1 VTASLTRARLLHQRI
16 ARPRESTVADLVRWM
31 GAVQAQ
37 DYLGSLWAVGL
48 RLPDFTEA
56 DVEKAVAERAIVRT
70 WPMRGTLHYVA
81 ASDVRWMLPL
91 LTPRVIARSARRHR
105 QLGLD
110 DVALKRSRHALERAL
125 RGGRALTRS
134 ETYAVIER
142 AGVSTEGQRGIH
154 IVAHLAQRG
163 VLCYGPRQGRQPT
176 FVLLDEWVPA
186 SPERPR
192 EAALADLAAR
202 YFASHGPAT
211 LHDFA
216 WWSGLLLP
224 DARAGIDAARA
235 GLVKE
240 TIAGRSCWSARS
252 SPARLRTG
260 PVAALLPP
268 WDEYVVAYKD
278 RAAALGHLPQEEAR
292 VRYAVGNWLVVV
304 DGRVCGAWRR
314 TLTPLTVRVAL
325 DFWTRVTPARRRA
338 VREATARYARFLGRR
353 LDAWPES
360 AG

>member
-1 VTASLTRARLLHQRI
+1 MSASIARARLVHQRI
-16 ARPRESTVADLVRWM
+16 ARPRERTVADLVRWM

-37 DYLGSLWAVGL
+37 DYLGSLWAVGS
-48 RLPDFTEA
+48 RMSGTTEA
-56 DVEKAVAERAIVRT
+56 EVESAVADRTIVRT

-81 ASDVRWMLPL
+81 ASDVRWMLSL
-91 LTPRVIARSARRHR
+91 LTPRVIARSAGRHR
-105 QLGLD
+105 ELGLD
-110 DVALKRSRHALERAL
+110 ERAFARSRRALERAL

-154 IVAHLAQRG
+154 IVGYLAQQG
-163 VLCYGPRQGRQPT
+163 FLCHGPRRGRQPT

-186 SPERPR
+186 SPGRPR
-192 EAALADLAAR
+192 EAALAELASR

-224 DARAGIDAARA
+224 DARAGIEGAGAR
-235 GLVKE
+235 LVKE
-240 TIAGRSCWSARS
+240 TIAGRRWWSALSPPTR
-252 SPARLRTG
+252 SPAG

-278 RAAALGHLPQEEAR
+278 RAAALGHLPQEDAR

-304 DGRVCGAWRR
+304 EGRVVGSWRR
-314 TLTPLTVRVAL
+314 TLTPHSVRVRVE
-325 DFWTRVTPARRRA
+325 FWTRVTPAERRA
-338 VREATARYARFLGRR
+338 VREAAARYARFLGRR
-353 LDAWPES
+353 LDTVA
-360 AG
+360 

>member
-1 VTASLTRARLLHQRI
+1 MTGSITRARLLNQRI
-16 ARPRESTVADLVRWM
+16 ARPREKTVADLVRWM

-48 RLPDFTEA
+48 RLPGCTEA
-56 DVEKAVAERAIVRT
+56 DVERAVAQRTIVRT

-81 ASDVRWMLPL
+81 AGDVRWMLSL
-91 LTPRVIARSARRHR
+91 LTPRVIARSAGRHR
-105 QLGLD
+105 ELGLD
-110 DVALKRSRHALERAL
+110 EAAFARSRRALERAL
-125 RGGRALTRS
+125 RGRRALSRS
-134 ETYAVIER
+134 ETYAAIER

-154 IVAHLAQRG
+154 IVGYLAQQG

-176 FVLLDEWVPA
+176 FVLLDEWVPP
-186 SPERPR
+186 SLPRPR
-192 EAALADLAAR
+192 DVALADLAAR

-224 DARAGIDAARA
+224 DARAGIDAAGA
-235 GLVKE
+235 TLVKE
-240 TIAGRSCWSARS
+240 TVAGRARWSARS
-252 SPARLRTG
+252 SPARSRTE

-278 RAAALGHLPQEEAR
+278 RAAALGHLPPEEAR

-304 DGRVCGAWRR
+304 DGLVCGAWRR
-314 TLTPLTVRVAL
+314 TLTRLTVRVAL

-338 VREATARYARFLGRR
+338 VREAAARYARFLGRR
-353 LDAWPES
+353 LDPWPES